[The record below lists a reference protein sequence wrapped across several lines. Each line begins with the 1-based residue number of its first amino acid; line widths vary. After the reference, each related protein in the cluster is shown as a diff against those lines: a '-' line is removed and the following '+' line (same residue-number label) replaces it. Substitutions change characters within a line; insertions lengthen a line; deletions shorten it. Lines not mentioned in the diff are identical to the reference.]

1 VEKQT
6 QAPTAEYTKPEIQD
20 YGDLK
25 ELTAASTSG
34 TRTDVPLGTPIGSPP
49 FQIFS

>member
-1 VEKQT
+1 VENEKP
-6 QAPTAEYTKPEIQD
+6 QATAEYTKPEIQD

-25 ELTAASTSG
+25 ELTAASTTG
-34 TRTDVPLGTPIGSPP
+34 TRTDVPLGSPIGQPP